1 MCDAAWPYALA
12 GCTRIASEPAKSTT
26 ATTTRKPPRT
36 SAHPLRR
43 PLQPP
48 WSPDPRVCREASQEL
63 ILQPAGAVAARGGCK
78 GPNKVGLTSDPRM
91 ERR

>member
-1 MCDAAWPYALA
+1 MRCGLALCVGRFQPNRPNLRSLLQPRPRANRRVHQRILCA
-12 GCTRIASEPAKSTT
+12 G
-26 ATTTRKPPRT
+26 
-36 SAHPLRR
+36 